1 MCTSVCHVRASRA
14 CAAELASPEHP
25 DGLRLLDI
33 VAWFTSVLGLIA
45 AAIVVFGVATVVS
58 PDAGAGWWVLVV
70 VGTLAAG
77 VALNL
82 YDCTHA
88 HQLNRSNYLKAKPAT
103 AGSTIGEQLGST
115 RGSIGSRPDALA
127 SFSGGSPFSS
137 GAGRS
142 PAQSI

>member
-1 MCTSVCHVRASRA
+1 MRFNSLP
-14 CAAELASPEHP
+14 AE
-25 DGLRLLDI
+25 
-33 VAWFTSVLGLIA
+33 
-45 AAIVVFGVATVVS
+45 
-58 PDAGAGWWVLVV
+58 
-70 VGTLAAG
+70 VGQLTKLTQ
-77 VALNL
+77 LNL
-82 YDCTHA
+82 YDCTHH

-137 GAGRS
+137 GTGRS